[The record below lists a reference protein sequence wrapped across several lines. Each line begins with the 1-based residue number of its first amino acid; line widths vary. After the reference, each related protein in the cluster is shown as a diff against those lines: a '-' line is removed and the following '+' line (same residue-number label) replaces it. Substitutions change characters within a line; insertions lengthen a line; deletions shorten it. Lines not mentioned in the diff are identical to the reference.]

1 MVNNIEEIK
10 KKIIIQHEN
19 DNDQLDVIFS
29 KSHRLI
35 VEAPAGCG
43 KTTTMISRI
52 AFLFASGGIPNP
64 KHLLGLTFSVNAALN
79 IKREII
85 EKLPNLLGSQKKH
98 VKINEK
104 TTITNY
110 HGFCKGVL
118 KKYGYL
124 LSEHL
129 RKDVN
134 VFRAYGDSEIVKQKT
149 LSLNADDN
157 KKLKAMENFIKN
169 AQMPDLDIIYDYN
182 KIIAEKLLEKEHI
195 THNAIILFVLELF
208 NRFPKVKNF
217 YQSYYPLIVVDEF
230 QYTNCIA
237 WELLETIITDKTQ
250 LLFLGDPLQRI
261 YGFIGAIPN
270 IMTISAEKYDLVKA
284 VLSKNYRF
292 SGNPEM
298 LKLDKNIRENAAS
311 CFSKTILNNDV
322 AKLPLL
328 WAKSQHHEAQMVVAK
343 VEELIAGGGK
353 NIAILFR
360 QRGNIVDIIEEQLKN
375 KNIEYF
381 YGMFK
386 DTDPDYVEFH
396 KKCQGVFVKQFGKSK
411 NINRKSLSSF
421 CHEIEKTYEK
431 KSETINSLICSL
443 NALVEKISID
453 FSDLL
458 PGNKYNL
465 ILDIFENRQL
475 KQSMG
480 YTDSDYV
487 EFHKKCQG
495 VFVKQFGE
503 SKNINRKSL
512 SSFCHEIEKTYEKK
526 SKTVN
531 SLICLLNAL
540 FKKISID
547 FSDLLPDNKYNLI
560 LDVFENRQLKQSMD
574 YLDSQVILST
584 IHGAKGL
591 EWDYVIL
598 ADMRRFG
605 FPSFNTCVQCPNKF
619 YSSNDCFCS
628 SSRLSDSFRK
638 IALDELSVFYV
649 GTTRARKQVLVSAS
663 STYLDNK
670 GNQRYGY
677 LSCFLNIEGIKLV
690 DATKYSFNNEC

>member
-1 MVNNIEEIK
+1 
-10 KKIIIQHEN
+10 
-19 DNDQLDVIFS
+19 
-29 KSHRLI
+29 
-35 VEAPAGCG
+35 
-43 KTTTMISRI
+43 
-52 AFLFASGGIPNP
+52 
-64 KHLLGLTFSVNAALN
+64 
-79 IKREII
+79 
-85 EKLPNLLGSQKKH
+85 
-98 VKINEK
+98 
-104 TTITNY
+104 
-110 HGFCKGVL
+110 
-118 KKYGYL
+118 
-124 LSEHL
+124 
-129 RKDVN
+129 
-134 VFRAYGDSEIVKQKT
+134 
-149 LSLNADDN
+149 
-157 KKLKAMENFIKN
+157 
-169 AQMPDLDIIYDYN
+169 
-182 KIIAEKLLEKEHI
+182 
-195 THNAIILFVLELF
+195 
-208 NRFPKVKNF
+208 
-217 YQSYYPLIVVDEF
+217 
-230 QYTNCIA
+230 
-237 WELLETIITDKTQ
+237 
-250 LLFLGDPLQRI
+250 
-261 YGFIGAIPN
+261 
-270 IMTISAEKYDLVKA
+270 
-284 VLSKNYRF
+284 
-292 SGNPEM
+292 M

-458 PGNKYNL
+458 P
-465 ILDIFENRQL
+465 
-475 KQSMG
+475 
-480 YTDSDYV
+480 
-487 EFHKKCQG
+487 
-495 VFVKQFGE
+495 
-503 SKNINRKSL
+503 
-512 SSFCHEIEKTYEKK
+512 
-526 SKTVN
+526 
-531 SLICLLNAL
+531 
-540 FKKISID
+540 
-547 FSDLLPDNKYNLI
+547 DNKYNLI